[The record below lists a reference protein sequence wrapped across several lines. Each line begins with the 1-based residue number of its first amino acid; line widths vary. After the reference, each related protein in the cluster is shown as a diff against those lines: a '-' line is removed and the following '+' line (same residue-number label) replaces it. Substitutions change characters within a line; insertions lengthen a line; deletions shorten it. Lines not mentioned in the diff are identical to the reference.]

1 MHMRSALIELTSI
14 AEPLNRFAHW
24 VAQRASNESR
34 ATATRIDSPPL
45 QLLVRPRLGK
55 VRRLATSASN
65 SDRLG
70 LPSSSAALQ
79 LASRNDSAASAASA
93 GALSLV
99 REPHQQASI
108 SMGVRPSLRVVVK
121 SDGSGAGRMVISGR
135 MADVCAELD
144 RLARQERQTRH
155 MQPCA

>member
-1 MHMRSALIELTSI
+1 MHMRSALIELTTI

-79 LASRNDSAASAASA
+79 LASRNDSAASA

-99 REPHQQASI
+99 REPQQQASI

>member
-65 SDRLG
+65 SDRHG

-79 LASRNDSAASAASA
+79 LASRNDSAASA
-93 GALSLV
+93 GVLSLV

>member
-65 SDRLG
+65 SDRHG

-79 LASRNDSAASAASA
+79 LASRNDSAASG

-99 REPHQQASI
+99 REPQQASV

>member
-79 LASRNDSAASAASA
+79 LASRNDSAASG

-99 REPHQQASI
+99 REPQQASV